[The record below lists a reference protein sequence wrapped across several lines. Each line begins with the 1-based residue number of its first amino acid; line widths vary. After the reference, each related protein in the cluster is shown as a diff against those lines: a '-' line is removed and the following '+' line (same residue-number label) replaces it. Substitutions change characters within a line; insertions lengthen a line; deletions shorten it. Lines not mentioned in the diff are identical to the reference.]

1 MPSGRSAQ
9 ARPRSSSCPSSS
21 RSSSGRSE
29 VCSRRRREPRKG
41 MTAKSPDPP
50 VSILIDHG
58 WIVSRFDYLASGVQ
72 IVMIGV
78 GLAFAFQQT
87 TTKVITQRYF
97 SGDTLVGK
105 TGRALVA
112 MKSTGKGVVHVEH
125 ESWSA
130 VAEEDIARGEP
141 IIVTAVESDNVTLKV
156 RKHQT

>member
-41 MTAKSPDPP
+41 MTAKSPDVP
-50 VSILIDHG
+50 VSNLIDRLFLYGIRSVLVVLAVVAFGIFLIVPG
-58 WIVSRFDYLASGVQ
+58 WVVSRFDYLASGVL

-87 TTKVITQRYF
+87 PPKGITQRYF
-97 SGDTLVGK
+97 SGDTLGG
-105 TGRALVA
+105 TTRRAPVA
-112 MKSTGKGVVHVEH
+112 
-125 ESWSA
+125 
-130 VAEEDIARGEP
+130 I
-141 IIVTAVESDNVTLKV
+141 
-156 RKHQT
+156 QTPGQG

>member
-50 VSILIDHG
+50 VSNLIDRLFLYGIRSVLVVLAVVAFGIFLIVPG
-58 WIVSRFDYLASGVQ
+58 WIVSRVCYLPPG
-72 IVMIGV
+72 GLLGLNRG

-87 TTKVITQRYF
+87 TTQ
-97 SGDTLVGK
+97 G
-105 TGRALVA
+105 
-112 MKSTGKGVVHVEH
+112 
-125 ESWSA
+125 
-130 VAEEDIARGEP
+130 
-141 IIVTAVESDNVTLKV
+141 
-156 RKHQT
+156 